1 MTLTEAIVAI
11 ILGILTLAG
20 TWVTAQN
27 RAKDGKPPL
36 TNQQVHDAE
45 LPDARALRMMLD
57 QQERIDSLEQ
67 WRKQNEPLLA
77 SFRDLLIGLAA
88 KLRAR
93 IQWRAAGAPPPP
105 PHTDEEMLEEI
116 EALIPTERQHP

>member
-1 MTLTEAIVAI
+1 MTLTEAFVTIV
-11 ILGILTLAG
+11 LGILTLVG
-20 TWVTAQN
+20 TWITAQN
-27 RAKDGKPPL
+27 RAGKGKPPV
-36 TNQQVHDAE
+36 TNEQVQNAE

-67 WRKQNEPLLA
+67 WRAQNEPLLA
-77 SFRDLLIGLAA
+77 SFRDLLVGLAA

-93 IQWRAAGAPPPP
+93 ISWRKAGAPPPP

-116 EALIPTERQHP
+116 EALIPTERQYP